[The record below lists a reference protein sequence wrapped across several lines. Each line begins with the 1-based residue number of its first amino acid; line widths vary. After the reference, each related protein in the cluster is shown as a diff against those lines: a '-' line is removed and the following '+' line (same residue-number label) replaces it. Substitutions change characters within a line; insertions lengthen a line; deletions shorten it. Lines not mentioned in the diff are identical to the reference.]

1 MAQTRRKAAVKTKA
15 EKETKGFPNLLS
27 PIKIGSVEIKNRIA
41 VAPMQ
46 EYMSGY
52 NGEVT
57 EQTLTYIG
65 ARAKG
70 GAGLVIS
77 GVFLATRL
85 AARYPLGRS
94 MVLYDPAHQIGP
106 TLYAERIHYY
116 GAAACAQL
124 MPSLGRQCT
133 PYDPEAVVPAPTGG
147 LPFEM
152 AREKAF
158 DALAATLAVDE
169 RSRMLATGPMTREMT
184 LAEIRNEQREFAA
197 SCQLAV
203 LCGFDMIEI
212 HASHG
217 FLCHQFLSP
226 LTNKRT
232 DLYGGEWRNRK
243 RFLNELMEAVRY
255 ACQGVPIGVRISA
268 EEHME
273 GGLTREEMVDVAKD
287 LEARGADYIHLSD
300 GAGLE
305 ETGHQIPDADRA
317 EHWRDHGVAFKQAL
331 QIPVFV
337 VSQHDPYRAEA
348 DIGAGK
354 YDVSALGRQLLC
366 DPQYPSKL
374 AAGKPETIVRCRR
387 CNICMMRGVAGMY
400 IACPLNPRLGRE
412 YLLDEYR
419 MGPWKRSES
428 LIPKSWE
435 KARLPP
441 LSGKPWWR
449 SEIQILEKC
458 WRPFRGPGPR

>member
-1 MAQTRRKAAVKTKA
+1 MGGRTQKSHAARTRRASKFAH
-15 EKETKGFPNLLS
+15 LLS

-46 EYMSGY
+46 EFMSGY

-57 EQTLTYIG
+57 AQTLGYIG

-77 GVFLATRL
+77 GVFLGTRL
-85 AARYPLGRS
+85 AAQFPMGRS
-94 MVLYDPAHQIGP
+94 MVLYHPGHQIGP
-106 TLYAERIHYY
+106 TLYAERIHYF
-116 GAAACAQL
+116 GSVACAQ
-124 MPSLGRQCT
+124 MSPGLGRQST
-133 PYDPEAVVPAPTGG
+133 PYDPEASAPAPTAN
-147 LPFEM
+147 LPYEI
-152 AREKAF
+152 ARDKAF
-158 DALAATLAVDE
+158 DAFAK
-169 RSRMLATGPMTREMT
+169 MLSVNLRARGVTIGPMTREMSV
-184 LAEIRNEQREFAA
+184 AEVRSEQKEFAA

-212 HASHG
+212 HATHG

-243 RFLNELMEAVRY
+243 RFLNELMEATRY
-255 ACQGVPIGVRISA
+255 ACQGIAVGVRISA

-273 GGLTREEMVDVAKD
+273 GGLTREEMVDLAQD

-305 ETGHQIPDADRA
+305 ESGHQIPDADRA
-317 EHWRDHGVAFKQAL
+317 EHMADHGIAFKQAL
-331 QIPVFV
+331 KIPVIV
-337 VSQHDPYRAEA
+337 ISQHDPVKADA
-348 DIGAGK
+348 DIARGA

-366 DPQYPSKL
+366 DPEYPNKL
-374 AAGKPETIVRCRR
+374 AAGRADEIVRCTR
-387 CNICMMRGVAGMY
+387 CNICMLRGLAGMY
-400 IACPLNPRLGRE
+400 VACPLNRKLGRE
-412 YLLDEYR
+412 YLLDEYQIGIWNREEHVFPRSWDMAR
-419 MGPWKRSES
+419 MPALDK
-428 LIPKSWE
+428 
-435 KARLPP
+435 
-441 LSGKPWWR
+441 KPWWR
-449 SEIQILEKC
+449 EEIPLIEQC